1 MLEVRMPKY
10 FTRETMEYVITQII
24 NSDLMP
30 RSQEIKLNFSQL
42 EFIEPA
48 GVTILRNLVK
58 WLQVRNVA
66 ITISYP
72 PQSTNGTKFLDD
84 AMFFFAL
91 TNRLLYPGSF
101 VRPTTLQL
109 QDVTYE
115 ISHQWLDT
123 NFVPWLSGRTNLPLF
138 SFNDIKMCFGEIFNN
153 IKDHANEN
161 IGCIFAQHFPNI
173 KKIKISISDFGVGI
187 PNTIRRIH
195 PLLNDSQALE
205 LAIQEGIS
213 SESQPSNRGAG
224 LHTLIH
230 NVVLN
235 YNGEVQ
241 IRSFNGVLTCE
252 KNEDGHI
259 RVNSYKNKGVYPGT
273 FIEVILDTEQF
284 SEVYNEEEEF
294 EWGL

>member
-1 MLEVRMPKY
+1 MLEVKIPFRFKRDTMNYFINQVIDLDLKPK
-10 FTRETMEYVITQII
+10 
-24 NSDLMP
+24 
-30 RSQEIKLNFSQL
+30 SQEIELDFTNLN
-42 EFIEPA
+42 FIEPA
-48 GVTILRNLVK
+48 GVTILRNIVK
-58 WLQVRNVA
+58 WLQARNVK
-66 ITISYP
+66 ITIVYP
-72 PQSTNGTKFLDD
+72 KKSTNATKFLDD
-84 AMFFFAL
+84 AMFFFPL
-91 TNRLLYPGSF
+91 VDRTLYPNSS
-101 VRPTTLQL
+101 VRPTTLKL
-109 QDVTYE
+109 QDVTVE
-115 ISHQWLDT
+115 SSHQWLDM
-123 NFVPWLSGRTNLPLF
+123 NFAPWLSGRTNLILE

-173 KKIKISISDFGVGI
+173 SKIKISISDFGVGI

-195 PLLNDSQALE
+195 PSLDDSQALE